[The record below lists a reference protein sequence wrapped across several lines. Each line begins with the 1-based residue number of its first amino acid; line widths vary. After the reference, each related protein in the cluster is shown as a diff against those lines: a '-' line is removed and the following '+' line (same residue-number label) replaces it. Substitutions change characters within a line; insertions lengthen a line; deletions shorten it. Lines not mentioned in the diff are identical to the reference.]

1 MRVPGDDQKITN
13 ADEQAVAV
21 NSSTTD
27 DGGYDEPINR
37 IEPAAEKVSDEAKS
51 NSKADSEKKKT
62 PPPPH
67 HTKAN

>member
-1 MRVPGDDQKITN
+1 MRTPGDDQKITN

-21 NSSTTD
+21 NASTTD
-27 DGGYDEPINR
+27 DGGYDEPVNR
-37 IEPAAEKVSDEAKS
+37 IEPAEKETEEAKNSKVSVD
-51 NSKADSEKKKT
+51 KKKT

>member
-1 MRVPGDDQKITN
+1 MRLPGDDQKITN

-21 NSSTTD
+21 NSSTAD
-27 DGGYDEPINR
+27 DGGYDEPVNR
-37 IEPAAEKVSDEAKS
+37 IEPAAEKASDEAK

>member
-27 DGGYDEPINR
+27 DGGYDEPGNR
-37 IEPAAEKVSDEAKS
+37 IESKAEKAADDVKNAK
-51 NSKADSEKKKT
+51 AEGQKKNT

>member
-1 MRVPGDDQKITN
+1 MRVPGDDHKITN

-21 NSSTTD
+21 NSSTAD

-37 IEPAAEKVSDEAKS
+37 IEPAAEKASDTAKS
-51 NSKADSEKKKT
+51 SKAEDEKKKT

-67 HTKAN
+67 HIKVN

>member
-37 IEPAAEKVSDEAKS
+37 IEPADEKAGDAAKS
-51 NSKADSEKKKT
+51 SKTEDEKKKT

-67 HTKAN
+67 HTKAK